1 MRPSARIL
9 ATLFLLYHTTSVSQ
23 MSLPACPD
31 SPNCVSSL
39 SSDEGHA
46 ITPFSYEGAP
56 AQAWEQLKTAVLSGK
71 RVTLIKDTGKY
82 LHFEVRSLIFQFT
95 DDVEFLL
102 QESDKLIHVRS
113 ASRVGHSDFGVNRKR
128 VEQIRARFNDA
139 SSLRGTK

>member
-1 MRPSARIL
+1 MHSSARIL
-9 ATLFLLYHTTSVSQ
+9 ATLLLLYHSASVSQ

-39 SSDEGHA
+39 STDEAHA
-46 ITPFSYEGAP
+46 TKPFSYGDTP
-56 AQAWEQLKTAVLSGK
+56 AQAWERLKAAVLSGK

-82 LHFEVRSLIFQFT
+82 LHFEVRSLVFQFT

-128 VEQIRARFNDA
+128 VEQIRVRFNQE
-139 SSLRGTK
+139 